1 MTRNPATDDDR
12 PTVGDMQALAF
23 ALAFEG
29 EPLTED
35 DLGVTDVE
43 APELALT
50 LYHQAV
56 RQAAAAAAVVKALGG
71 VLARTLGE
79 GGAARYGNT
88 IVRYKLGGKESMV
101 GEPADFWDALARL
114 EDEGLVRVRDLF
126 NPNDARRTPMPQA
139 VRDTFYRWQANDA
152 PSLASMPLDRA
163 PGFLQGLDEG
173 EVVLGKRE
181 DTP

>member
-1 MTRNPATDDDR
+1 MPADEDDR
-12 PTVGDMQALAF
+12 PTLLDMQGIAYLLAY
-23 ALAFEG
+23 EG
-29 EPLTED
+29 DPPTED
-35 DLGVTDVE
+35 DLRVADVE
-43 APELALT
+43 APELALD

-56 RQAAAAAAVVKALGG
+56 RQAAAAAAVKKVMGG

-88 IVRYKLGGKESMV
+88 IVRYKVGGKETMV
-101 GEPADFWDALARL
+101 GEPADFWAALARL

-126 NPNDARRTPMPQA
+126 NPDAALKTPMPRA
-139 VRDTFYRWQANDA
+139 VRDTFYQWHPNDA

-173 EVVLGKRE
+173 DVIVGKRK
-181 DTP
+181 DDQ